1 MISRTIGSV
10 VLLSLAF
17 SGTAMAQAA
26 DPVVLAQSCAS
37 CHGVDGKGVQGGTIP
52 PINGRAAAAM
62 ATQMKGYKADQPA
75 VTMMNRLAK
84 GYTDAEIDAIAA
96 YYANIK

>member
-1 MISRTIGSV
+1 MISRTIGSA

-17 SGTAMAQAA
+17 SGTAMAQTT

-37 CHGVDGKGVQGGTIP
+37 CHGVDGKGVTGGTIP

-62 ATQMKGYKADQPA
+62 ATAMKDFKADKPV